1 MSLRSQTHRTLIGA
15 AGAAALAVGAIAS
28 PALAAGSTAS
38 ATYTCT
44 TQFGP
49 AHPSADYSVK
59 SAPAKMAVGQPVS
72 TTAKFTL
79 DAATTALATTG
90 LGWSKFTGTITTA
103 PSASKAGLDLKFPKT
118 TLGNGTGGSTVA
130 NAKGST
136 LAGAKVGK
144 FTFKL
149 GDLGK
154 VKLTGFD
161 ASGKKVGSVV
171 FPTKGTTGKC
181 KNDAGST
188 TLKSGATA
196 VTTKVVK
203 DSTKT
208 NESASYSSKKNKA
221 NGTAKVK
228 AKYGT
233 AATGKVKFL
242 LKKGSTTVKSAKSKL
257 NKKGIAKVSFKGVT
271 AKGKYSIVGKYAGS
285 KTLKGSSGK
294 ASFTVK

>member
-38 ATYTCT
+38 VSYTCST
-44 TQFGP
+44 PLGD
-49 AHPSADYSVK
+49 AHPSAVYTVK
-59 SAPAKMAVGQPVS
+59 SAAAKMAVGQPVG
-72 TTAKFTL
+72 TKAKITL
-79 DAATTALATTG
+79 DAGTTLLAQG
-90 LGWSKFTGTITTA
+90 LGWSKFSGTINTT
-103 PSASKAGLDLKFPKT
+103 PSAKKAGLKLKVAKT
-118 TLGNGTGGSTVA
+118 TLGNGAGGTTVA

-136 LAGAKVGK
+136 LTGTKIGK

-149 GDLGK
+149 GALGD
-154 VKLTGFD
+154 VVLTGYD
-161 ASGKKVGSVV
+161 ASGKKLSPPVE
-171 FPTKGTTGKC
+171 FPTKGSFGKC
-181 KNDAGST
+181 KNDAGTT

-208 NESASYSSKKNKA
+208 KESASYSSKKNKA